1 MNKYDIKMM
10 VTFQGEIEAES
21 EADAEQKAWEL
32 WGTESDAEI
41 SYDGVYS
48 IDVKDLG
55 EICEDCEE
63 AENNCFCEE
72 EEEEEDEDDSEEE
85 EEEEEEEE

>member
-1 MNKYDIKMM
+1 MNKYNIKMM

-41 SYDGVYS
+41 SYDGIYS
-48 IDVKDLG
+48 IDVEDLG
-55 EICEDCEE
+55 SECEE
-63 AENNCFCEE
+63 CGETHDEMVECEE
-72 EEEEEDEDDSEEE
+72 EEEEE
-85 EEEEEEEE
+85 